1 MTLTSHQSRIS
12 GTIFTVFNYT
22 FLTCLSLL
30 CILPLIH
37 ILALSFSS
45 GAAAAAGEV
54 SLWPVDFNTAAYENI
69 MSKKEYLL
77 AFWISVKRL
86 FLGTLISLV
95 LTITTAYPLSKEA
108 SAFQWRTGYTWFFVF
123 TILFGGGLIPWY
135 MTIKAIGLMDTIW
148 ALVLPSALSVFN
160 IILLLNFYRGLPKE
174 LDESAR
180 MDGAGHLR
188 ALWSIYAPLSKPAL
202 ATVGL
207 FTMVAHWN
215 SWFDGL
221 VLMNRPEHYP
231 LQTFLQTII
240 IMKDMRYISSEDV
253 ELLRLISDR
262 TSTAAQIFVASFPIL
277 LVYPFLQRFFIKGIV
292 LGSVKE

>member
-1 MTLTSHQSRIS
+1 MTSRLPTGRRLFLIL
-12 GTIFTVFNYT
+12 NYT
-22 FLTCLSLL
+22 FLTTLSFL

-69 MSKKEYLL
+69 MNKQEYLT

-86 FLGTLISLV
+86 VLGTSISLF
-95 LTITTAYPLSKEA
+95 LTIITAYPLSKEPR
-108 SAFQWRTGYTWFFVF
+108 AFQWRTWYTWFFVF
-123 TILFGGGLIPWY
+123 TILFSGGLIPWY
-135 MTIKAIGLMDTIW
+135 MTIRTLGLMDTIW
-148 ALVLPSALSVFN
+148 ALVLPGALSVFN
-160 IILLLNFYRGLPKE
+160 VILLLNFYRGLPKE

-180 MDGAGHLR
+180 MDGAGHFR
-188 ALWSIYAPLSKPAL
+188 VLWSIYVPLSMPAL

-207 FTMVAHWN
+207 FTLVGHWN

-221 VLMNRPEHYP
+221 VLMNRPENYP
-231 LQTFLQTII
+231 LQTFLQTIV
-240 IMKDMRYISSEDV
+240 IMRDMRFISSEDV
-253 ELLRLISDR
+253 ELLRKISDR

-277 LVYPFLQRFFIKGIV
+277 LIYPFLQRFFIKGIV
-292 LGSVKE
+292 MGSVKE